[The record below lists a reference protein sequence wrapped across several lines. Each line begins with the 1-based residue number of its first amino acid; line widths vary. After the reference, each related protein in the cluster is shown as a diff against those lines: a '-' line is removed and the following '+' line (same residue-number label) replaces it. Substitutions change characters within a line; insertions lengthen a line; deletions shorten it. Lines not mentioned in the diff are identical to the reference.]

1 MPLAL
6 RRNGISE
13 CRMYFVTCILQSKIE
28 VKTHSHTGGLR
39 KFTLQKFTDKTLL
52 REAFLAL
59 SPRQDISILAI
70 LPGLRNHGKRGRK
83 TVRAMGTG

>member
-28 VKTHSHTGGLR
+28 VKTHSDTGGLR
-39 KFTLQKFTDKTLL
+39 KFTLQKFSDKTLL
-52 REAFLAL
+52 REAFLDI

-70 LPGLRNHGKRGRK
+70 LPGLGNHGNRDRK
-83 TVRAMGTG
+83 TARAMGTG